1 MPEYVSF
8 GPYNFPL
15 PAKVEHYTNGD
26 GMVQCVI
33 DFGHGQ
39 LRFVDEFHQDTQGVH
54 WFHELADIVN
64 TALDSNSIASIR
76 QRERARAETLKYV
89 YKWLSTSK
97 EFQAFLAERRYCD
110 PEVIA
115 YSRIRELAAEEP
127 LVNSVPDDQKHETA
141 ELAQKIAALEME
153 LEKTKH
159 AFDRCYS
166 EYEHETRQ
174 RGVKHVRDKDWFVHG
189 I

>member
-1 MPEYVSF
+1 MPDYISF
-8 GPYNFPL
+8 GEYQFPL
-15 PAKVEHYTNGD
+15 PAKVDKYETSTGAI
-26 GMVQCVI
+26 QCVI

-39 LRFVDEFHQDTQGVH
+39 LRFYEEFFPGTNGEH
-54 WFHELADIVN
+54 WFDELARIVN

-97 EFQAFLAERRYCD
+97 DFQAFLAEKRYCD

-153 LEKTKH
+153 LEKTKR